1 MKILGMT
8 FKLNMQINNWNL
20 KHNMHKFL
28 MRISCKAHAN
38 NSSLICLK
46 PTIQK
51 VLLYWK
57 KIKNKNEEVLSMES
71 ENKLLKEKMMHFSK
85 RFLN

>member
-1 MKILGMT
+1 MT

-20 KHNMHKFL
+20 KPNMHKFL
-28 MRISCKAHAN
+28 MRKSYKAHAN
-38 NSSLICLK
+38 NSSFICWN

-57 KIKNKNEEVLSMES
+57 KIENKNEEVLSIEVKTVS
-71 ENKLLKEKMMHFSK
+71 
-85 RFLN
+85 

>member
-1 MKILGMT
+1 
-8 FKLNMQINNWNL
+8 
-20 KHNMHKFL
+20 
-28 MRISCKAHAN
+28 MRKSCKAHAN
-38 NSSLICLK
+38 NSSLLRWT

-71 ENKLLKEKMMHFSK
+71 ENRLLKEKK
-85 RFLN
+85 